1 MKTAYLFLL
10 SFFAVQCFA
19 QYEGQPTLNIGYG
32 FSGGRFD
39 NGIFKARYNPNEGKA
54 EISNFASSDMKNRY
68 ETNLYPIEIEIL
80 TKNILFRTGY
90 WIPGSKEKDY
100 YSKAYV
106 VPAYQLEMAF
116 GGYAG
121 RFGLFGGFHYFGTV
135 MKGSIKTDNSI
146 WKNYGASLPSPITSP
161 VAITSSDTAARYYFV
176 NKMGWNEQGLN
187 AHLCIGKKR
196 LKKLSYYINLT
207 STSAYF
213 MDVKQKARGVGHV
226 FEFSTI
232 IPFNKNKD
240 WGLFYR
246 FGYRVN
252 DTKQLVI
259 GETYFPATHVTQTY
273 FMFGLFL
280 PATILSAC
288 TGEGSSSASR
298 DNPLRRIGEQWNNY
312 IQNR

>member
-1 MKTAYLFLL
+1 MKTAYIIL
-10 SFFAVQCFA
+10 SYFVCALVFA
-19 QYEGQPTLNIGYG
+19 QYEGQPTLNLGYG

-39 NGIFKARYNPNEGKA
+39 NGIFKARYNTDQGKA
-54 EISNFASSDMKNRY
+54 EINKVTDENKY
-68 ETNLYPIEIEIL
+68 QTNLYPIEIEIL

-90 WIPGSKEKDY
+90 WIPGSEENNY

-135 MKGSIKTDNSI
+135 MKGTVKTDNSL
-146 WKNYGASLPSPITSP
+146 WKNYGATLPTAITSP
-161 VAITSSDTAARYYFV
+161 VQIRPQDTAFKYYYV
-176 NKMGWNEQGLN
+176 SKMGWNEQGLN

-196 LKKLSYYINLT
+196 LKKFSYYINLT
-207 STSAYF
+207 STSANF
-213 MDVKQKARGVGHV
+213 MDVKQKARGIGHV

-246 FGYRVN
+246 FGVRVN
-252 DTKQLVI
+252 ETKQLVI
-259 GETYFPATHVTQTY
+259 DQSYFPATRVTQTY
-273 FMFGLFL
+273 FMVGLFL
-280 PATILSAC
+280 PATILTVC
-288 TGEGSSSASR
+288 TEESGSSSNR
-298 DNPLRRIGEQWNNY
+298 DNPLKRWGEMWYDYSKNRR
-312 IQNR
+312 

>member
-1 MKTAYLFLL
+1 MKTTSLFIFCFLT
-10 SFFAVQCFA
+10 VWCFA
-19 QYEGQPTLNIGYG
+19 QYEGQPTLNLGYG
-32 FSGGRFD
+32 FSGGKFD

-54 EISNFASSDMKNRY
+54 EISHFSSSDMENRY
-68 ETNLYPIEIEIL
+68 ETSLYPIEIEIL

-90 WIPGSKEKDY
+90 WIPGSREKDY

-116 GGYAG
+116 GGYGG
-121 RFGLFGGFHYFGTV
+121 RFGLFGGFHYFGTI
-135 MKGSIKTDNSI
+135 MKGTVKTDNTTWNSGGSI
-146 WKNYGASLPSPITSP
+146 PSPITSP
-161 VAITSSDTAARYYFV
+161 VQIRPQDTAAKYYFI

-196 LKKLSYYINLT
+196 LKKFSYYVNLT
-207 STSAYF
+207 STSANF
-213 MDVKQKARGVGHV
+213 MDVKKKARGTGHV

-246 FGYRVN
+246 LGYRVN
-252 DTKQLVI
+252 DTKQLTI
-259 GETYFPATHVTQTY
+259 GDTYFPSTHVTQAY

-280 PATILSAC
+280 PASILSAC
-288 TGEGSSSASR
+288 TGEEGSSSNR
-298 DNPLRRIGEQWNNY
+298 YNPAKRWGEMLNDYVRNRR
-312 IQNR
+312 